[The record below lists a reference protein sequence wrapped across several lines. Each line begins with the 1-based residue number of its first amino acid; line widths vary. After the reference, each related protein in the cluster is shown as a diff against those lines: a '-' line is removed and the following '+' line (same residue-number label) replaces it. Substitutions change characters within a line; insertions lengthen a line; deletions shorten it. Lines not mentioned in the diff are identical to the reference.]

1 MDRQQIK
8 RIKADLLRHEG
19 LRLKP
24 YLCTAGKLTLGIG
37 RNLEDRG
44 ISAEEADFLLDQDVD
59 HCIGELK
66 TNLPWFEAL
75 VPDAQEV
82 LVNLCFNLGMT
93 RLLGFKLML
102 AALESGDWEE
112 SAKQMLE
119 SKWAT
124 QVGPRAQELAQRVAG
139 IGNQNRQLLE
149 VLAEIK
155 NQINVIEKRL
165 R

>member
-8 RIKADLLRHEG
+8 RIKADLRRHEG
-19 LRLKP
+19 VRLKP
-24 YLCTAGKLTLGIG
+24 YLCSAGKLTIGIG

-44 ISAEEADFLLDQDVD
+44 ISTEEAEFLLDQDLD
-59 HCIGELK
+59 HCLEELK

-75 VPDAQEV
+75 APEAQEV
-82 LVNLCFNLGMT
+82 LVNLCFNLGMP

-102 AALESGDWEE
+102 AALEGGDWAEA
-112 SAKQMLE
+112 AKQMLD
-119 SKWAT
+119 SKWAL

-139 IGNQNRQLLE
+139 IGHQNRQWLE
-149 VLAEIK
+149 VLSEIK